1 MSNAALTLKMS
12 FIHLNS
18 VLSSRIVF
26 IVYISVNVL
35 IFFFAV
41 FKIVRLSQGKLESK
55 MSLRDL
61 PPRKTVNLNF
71 STLHI
76 QWKPGSGEGLV

>member
-26 IVYISVNVL
+26 IVHISVNVL
-35 IFFFAV
+35 IFFAV